1 CGSCSYVCVPDPKK
15 RAELLKFIK
24 SSGKVFIDD
33 EGKEY
38 VEKINEDGEKI
49 VYYTPTQEESPY
61 TKDMDPQKT

>member
-1 CGSCSYVCVPDPKK
+1 
-15 RAELLKFIK
+15 LLK

-33 EGKEY
+33 DEKEY

-61 TKDMDPQKT
+61 TKDCS